1 MCSTSSNCHIKV
13 LTDNATAV
21 EYLRNMGG
29 SHSILCNELAREIWM
44 WYRDK
49 QIWLSV
55 SHIPGVDNVLTDK
68 ASRVFDDTTEW
79 KLDETIYLDIT
90 NLWGVVDMFAYR
102 SNYQTTPYVAWRTEP
117 PAIAIEAFTLNWNYS
132 LIYAFPLLILYHQYC
147 RKYKWIC
154 RKKLWSFHNGLH
166 SHGTHY

>member
-49 QIWLSV
+49 HIWLSV

-79 KLDETIYLDIT
+79 KLDKTIYLDIT
-90 NLWGVVDMFAYR
+90 NIWGWL
-102 SNYQTTPYVAWRTEP
+102 TCLLK
-117 PAIAIEAFTLNWNYS
+117 EATIKPHHMLPGELNRR
-132 LIYAFPLLILYHQYC
+132 PLP
-147 RKYKWIC
+147 
-154 RKKLWSFHNGLH
+154 
-166 SHGTHY
+166 